1 MSLIIALGLF
11 ILGLALVIFC
21 AEQLVKGVIGTSL
34 RFGLSPFLLSVIF
47 IGFDPDNLSVGAVAA
62 YEGVAGIAWGSILGA
77 AMVAIA
83 LAFGVSAFFA
93 PMRFAHVPRQLLAVP
108 VLAVLLLGVLGVD
121 GQLSRID
128 GLILLLAFVGSL
140 LWLVRLSRAGLDLKP
155 TGEVAESLEKAQ
167 RFSRGKALGFLVVS
181 LVGIVLGS
189 ELLVTSSQTLM
200 GAVGLS
206 ETVFGMTI
214 LAFVVSIEELER
226 ELPAAIKGRPD
237 ISFGN
242 VVGSILAMCLFNGG
256 VMALVTLVAI
266 PAQVWR
272 FSLPY
277 VFGTVLIIALLML
290 THTVPRWAGGVLVLL
305 YLGFIAGTYVVQ

>member
-1 MSLIIALGLF
+1 MSLIMALGLF
-11 ILGLALVIFC
+11 VLGLAIVIFC

-34 RFGLSPFLLSVIF
+34 HFGISPFLLSVLF

-62 YEGVAGIAWGSILGA
+62 YEGVAGIAWGAILGA
-77 AMVAIA
+77 TMVAIA
-83 LAFGVSAFFA
+83 LAFGVSALFA
-93 PMRFAHVPRQLLAVP
+93 PMRFAQVSRQLLVVP
-108 VLAVLLLGVLGVD
+108 VLAVLVLGGLSLD
-121 GQLSRID
+121 GQLSRSD
-128 GLILLLAFVGSL
+128 GVVLLLAFVGSL
-140 LWLVRLSRAGLDLKP
+140 LWMVQLSKSGLDLKP

-167 RFSRGKALGFLVVS
+167 RLSRGKALGFLVVS
-181 LVGIVLGS
+181 LAGVVLGS
-189 ELLVTSSQTLM
+189 ELLVTSSQTII

-226 ELPAAIKGRPD
+226 ELPAALKGRPD

-256 VMALVTLVAI
+256 IMALVKPVVV

-277 VFGTVLIIALLML
+277 VLGTVLIIALLML
-290 THTVPRWAGGVLVLL
+290 THAVPRWAGGMLIVL
-305 YLGFIAGTYVVQ
+305 YLGFIAGNYVVQ